1 MQGLDT
7 EYFRPVTGQGSGSA
21 RPLLPVGFHR
31 ATLPQVKRL
40 CVEGFTTSVSRP
52 LLMQT
57 LGGIIDLLNRGG
69 FPAVLWV
76 EGAFLT
82 DSENP
87 PTFDATLVLTE
98 EVLSR
103 LTPSQADLVDW
114 FCTTT
119 LADSY
124 RCNNYMVVLDA
135 ARRDG
140 TIMRAYWLRQFGLD
154 TADGGGVLEILIPSL
169 VR

>member
-1 MQGLDT
+1 MQVLDT
-7 EYFRPVTGQGSGSA
+7 EYFRPTRGEGSGQT

-31 ATLPQVKRL
+31 ATLAQVRRL
-40 CVEGFTTSVSRP
+40 CVEGFTKSASRP
-52 LLMQT
+52 RLMET
-57 LGGIIDLLNRGG
+57 LGGIVDLLNRGG
-69 FPAVLWV
+69 FPATLWV
-76 EGAFLT
+76 DGAFVT
-82 DSENP
+82 DEENP
-87 PTFDATLVLTE
+87 STFDATLVLTE

-119 LADSY
+119 LAESY
-124 RCNNYMVVLDA
+124 RCNNYMVVIDG

-169 VR
+169 VK